1 MSGNNRYLNSK
12 FYAKHPSFVKIM
24 NSHSGVFNNIDT
36 LLALSIS
43 HGALDSSKTKME
55 LGKDQSFK
63 WSGFGVCFLYLQFV
77 FVFFIAVIKAMML
90 C

>member
-1 MSGNNRYLNSK
+1 
-12 FYAKHPSFVKIM
+12 M

-63 WSGFGVCFLYLQFV
+63 WSGFCVCFLYLQFV

>member
-1 MSGNNRYLNSK
+1 MK
-12 FYAKHPSFVKIM
+12 
-24 NSHSGVFNNIDT
+24 SHSDVFNNIDT

-63 WSGFGVCFLYLQFV
+63 WSEFGVCFLYLQFV

>member
-1 MSGNNRYLNSK
+1 M
-12 FYAKHPSFVKIM
+12 KIT